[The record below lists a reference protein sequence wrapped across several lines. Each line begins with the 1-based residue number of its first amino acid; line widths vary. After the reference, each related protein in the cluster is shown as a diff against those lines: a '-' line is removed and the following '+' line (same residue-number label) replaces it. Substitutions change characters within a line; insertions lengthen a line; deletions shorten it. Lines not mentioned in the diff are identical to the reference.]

1 MAVGPAGD
9 LKALP
14 GADSLREARCSAAT
28 LGWAAAAVESPRA
41 WQQAQSSQGV
51 ASVPGQARS
60 DAFEQL
66 TVVYHRC
73 SLSLLDA
80 SRKMEVAAVEQ
91 PSLPQYA
98 SLLSRVA
105 EP

>member
-9 LKALP
+9 LEAPP

-28 LGWAAAAVESPRA
+28 LGWAAAAVESPRV

-51 ASVPGQARS
+51 ANAPGRARS

-80 SRKMEVAAVEQ
+80 LQKTEVAAVE
-91 PSLPQYA
+91 
-98 SLLSRVA
+98 
-105 EP
+105 